1 MGKVIK
7 ISSEKGKEERLK
19 EILDNLEEV
28 KNNLAELL
36 EEYDKEE
43 NEKTDVLTEALDAL
57 EDAHDICLLYTSDA
71 ADD

>member
-7 ISSEKGKEERLK
+7 LSSEKGKEERLK

-43 NEKTDVLTEALDAL
+43 NEKTNVLTEALNDVVT
-57 EDAHDICLLYTSDA
+57 EEM
-71 ADD
+71 

>member
-1 MGKVIK
+1 MGEVIK

-19 EILDNLEEV
+19 EILDNLEYV

-57 EDAHDICLLYTSDA
+57 EDAHDIVNDVVTEEM
-71 ADD
+71 

>member
-19 EILDNLEEV
+19 EILDNLEYV

-57 EDAHDICLLYTSDA
+57 EDAHDIVNDVVTEEM
-71 ADD
+71 

>member
-7 ISSEKGKEERLK
+7 LSSEKGKEERLK

-43 NEKTDVLTEALDAL
+43 NEKTDVLTEALYAL
-57 EDAHDICLLYTSDA
+57 EDAHDIVNDVVTEEM
-71 ADD
+71 

>member
-1 MGKVIK
+1 MGKVVK

-28 KNNLAELL
+28 KNDLAELL

-43 NEKTDVLTEALDAL
+43 MRKRMF
-57 EDAHDICLLYTSDA
+57 
-71 ADD
+71 